1 MKSKNT
7 IPKYKICLLFM
18 MLAAFVLTTGC
29 ASILNPY
36 DDEFQCPKTYEGQC
50 TGIPNA
56 YDMSVS
62 GMEPEQEIL
71 DAEDEDGEKPQEG
84 LTRSDTASVPV
95 GAEYDYLNVKYEKM
109 RSLIH
114 APATPLVVPSE
125 VVRILILPYTGS
137 DNNLFGDRHVYLFAS
152 QPGWVISS
160 GTEIN

>member
-1 MKSKNT
+1 MKSKNR
-7 IPKYKICLLFM
+7 ILKYKICLSLM

-50 TGIPNA
+50 TSIPDA

-62 GMEPEQEIL
+62 GVEPEQES
-71 DAEDEDGEKPQEG
+71 EDEESGEG
-84 LTRSDTASVPV
+84 LTRSDTASAPV
-95 GAEYDYLNVKYEKM
+95 GIEYDYLNVKYEKM

-114 APATPLVVPSE
+114 TPATPLVVPSD
-125 VVRILILPYTGS
+125 VIRILILPYTGM
-137 DNNLFGDRHVYLFAS
+137 DNNLFGDRHVYLFAT

>member
-1 MKSKNT
+1 
-7 IPKYKICLLFM
+7 M

-50 TGIPNA
+50 ASIPNA

-62 GMEPEQEIL
+62 GVEPEQEGE
-71 DAEDEDGEKPQEG
+71 DAEGQDGQEPRED
-84 LTRSDTASVPV
+84 LTRPDTAFAPV
-95 GAEYDYLNVKYEKM
+95 GMEYDYLNVKYEKM

-114 APATPLVVPSE
+114 APATPLVVPSD
-125 VVRILILPYTGS
+125 VIRILILPYTGM
-137 DNNLFGDRHVYLFAS
+137 DNNLFGDRHVYLFAT